1 MTKYSKSTIDKVKLE
16 RKPIFFFLAEM
27 AGNCKIMPAMLPV
40 AVPVSIDGSS
50 DAGGTIWRRK
60 YRALKK
66 KCEEFEQ
73 VGTKSCVVGHL
84 NLSVWLC

>member
-1 MTKYSKSTIDKVKLE
+1 M
-16 RKPIFFFLAEM
+16 EM
-27 AGNCKIMPAMLPV
+27 AGNCKILPAMVPV

-73 VGTKSCVVGHL
+73 VGTKIFLFLVIL
-84 NLSVWLC
+84 TSVLFVLMLGRIYLLCR